1 MTLTPRTLVM
11 TLRPPAR
18 VALLESTWSI
28 YGRVSIHAE
37 EFEEKP
43 MPCFSMP
50 DLLIE
55 RQTRR
60 FVGLTFA
67 LYDDEWTDIKA
78 ILDEL
83 DPRVNRYNDVS
94 SSEAKRQY
102 RECGEAHWWE
112 LRWAPAAELDYDAAQ
127 LMCGQWLCLY
137 KLGEGLSWTH
147 VPVGFALT
155 HIDEILRDHHLTFP
169 EIPLPTLED
178 VTIT

>member
-1 MTLTPRTLVM
+1 M

-28 YGRVSIHAE
+28 GGRVLIRGE
-37 EFEEKP
+37 EFDEKP
-43 MPCFSMP
+43 MPWFSMP

-60 FVGLTFA
+60 FVGLTFW
-67 LYDDEWTDIKA
+67 LYDHEWADTKA
-78 ILDEL
+78 IIDEL
-83 DPRVNRYNDVS
+83 DPRVIRYNDVS
-94 SSEAKRQY
+94 SSEAKRLY
-102 RECGEAHWWE
+102 GESGEHHWCE
-112 LRWAPAAELDYDAAQ
+112 LQWAPATELDYDLAQ
-127 LMCGQWLCLY
+127 LMCGQWVCLY
-137 KLGEGLSWTH
+137 KVGEGLSWTD

-169 EIPLPTLED
+169 EIPLPALEG